1 MNTLPPLPLNTDG
14 SLSIDHSG
22 WVEHMMGCSRHLQYL
37 SLAKRRSAR
46 ESAAPLFGQAV
57 HKALELRYKMMR
69 DGDGMPGLAW
79 WEKVGGMLRGHFAAH
94 PAGEDF
100 RNETWATAVLQRY
113 HERYPTET
121 WRVEHVEVPFEL
133 PLYTH
138 EEHFKHVHG
147 TYDTWKGHERVIPVK
162 YMGRIDLGVV
172 THDGLRMVVDH
183 KTTSRL
189 GKEFWDRMRMSSQLR
204 GYCWA
209 YEQIHGVKVHGY
221 IVNAIRVKEPPSWE
235 NKRTRAT
242 QDKWWEESLV
252 RERFLLQDGE
262 LEAWKE
268 NTVALCERFFEQ
280 YARGSMPMATDKC
293 TQWGR
298 CQFYDV
304 CEMREGD
311 REGML
316 ASGLYADNTWSPL
329 AVTEGAE

>member
-1 MNTLPPLPLNTDG
+1 MNTLPPLPLNADG

-22 WVEHMMGCSRHLQYL
+22 WIEHMMGCSRHLQYL

-46 ESAAPLFGQAV
+46 ESAAPSFGQAV
-57 HKALELRYKMMR
+57 HKALELRYRMMR
-69 DGDGMPGLAW
+69 DGDALPGLLW
-79 WEKVGGMLRGHFAAH
+79 WEKVGEMLRGHFAAH

-113 HERYPTET
+113 HERYPTEH
-121 WRVEHVEVPFEL
+121 WKVEHVEVPFER

-138 EEHFKHVHG
+138 HASYLWEQHKHGLANV
-147 TYDTWKGHERVIPVK
+147 EIPVK

-209 YEQIHGVKVHGY
+209 AEQVFGQKIHGYV
-221 IVNAIRVKEPPSWE
+221 VNAIRVKEPPSWE

-242 QDKWWEESLV
+242 EDKWWEESLA

-262 LEAWKE
+262 LEAWRT
-268 NTVALCERFFEQ
+268 NTIELCERFFEQ

-304 CEMREGD
+304 CEMRESD
-311 REGML
+311 RDEML
-316 ASGLYADNTWSPL
+316 ASGLYTDNKWSPL
-329 AVTEGAE
+329 TVTEAAE